1 MKRFLSLLLAMLM
14 VVGALS
20 IVSLAEEEYDELPED
35 ATLLDYAGYVHDYY
49 FLILAGDFLSVA
61 ELTELGIGEQ
71 KDMNWFVLAVVDE
84 HDCITEIHTTL
95 GRPDGIKSDVVCPEG
110 GYIIGLNAAKE
121 GYQVLLTA
129 QPGDYV
135 DLFNIDVDSFRDQEG
150 SIALT
155 NAGFTIS
162 RIGET
167 PEESEGSEDTPVTD
181 TSSEVETSDDVNSNE
196 SAEEEESAPAEES
209 ETVSEELS
217 QEASQETASTET
229 PAEDTSAAEST
240 DSTLGAATSS
250 DNADD
255 DSSSTVWVIVIVV
268 VVVVAGI
275 AVVVIKKKK

>member
-14 VVGALS
+14 VAGALS

-35 ATLLDYAGYVHDYY
+35 ATLLDYAGYVHDAY
-49 FLILAGDFLSVA
+49 FVILAGDFLTVA

-71 KDMNWFVLAVVDE
+71 KDMNWFVVAVVDE

-110 GYIIGLNAAKE
+110 GYLIGLNGAKE

-167 PEESEGSEDTPVTD
+167 PEESEESEDEPATD
-181 TSSEVETSDDVNSNE
+181 TSSEVEASDDVNANE
-196 SAEEEESAPAEES
+196 SAEEEESTPAEES
-209 ETVSEELS
+209 ETVSAEES
-217 QEASQETASTET
+217 KEATEEATST
-229 PAEDTSAAEST
+229 DTSVEDEST
-240 DSTLGAATSS
+240 AENTNTDSQSETTS
-250 DNADD
+250 DD
-255 DSSSTVWVIVIVV
+255 DGSVLIWVIVIG
-268 VVVVAGI
+268 VVVVA
-275 AVVVIKKKK
+275 AVVVLVLVKKKK